1 MQSEADL
8 TEALNLVIWNKRFMS
23 FLGLWPLK
31 PNHLLFIFFT
41 IYMIIYCIMGA
52 GHLIKNFNQP
62 EVILANLTDNVLF
75 GMILGKMFICKHNC
89 KIMIEFLKSIEI
101 DFTTKM
107 YDNVQEKMAYL
118 YYNKIALLFVKISTS
133 MAGIAATM
141 YYLRT
146 FFENWS
152 ASKYDHY
159 IFSRV
164 RLKAIFHDNGLKNII
179 YRSLS
184 IVSLNHYLLFQSGI
198 RWKIKCNVMYIVV
211 SGNFSYKLP
220 YPVHPFFEIKDAPTY
235 ICMCVYLA
243 LAIAIIVCG
252 YAGPDA
258 FVLSMAL
265 HVCGQFAVLSCK
277 VNHLLRDNENYHRH
291 ISNIVLRHYHLIR
304 LAETL
309 ESNFNIIYLQQTLGT
324 LLLLCFTVY
333 HMISTSTYGDET
345 TVLAFALYVSCVI
358 STILAYCY
366 IGECLIVE
374 STALRE
380 AFYNSDWYN
389 NPPST
394 SKLINICMVRS
405 EKPLMLTAGK
415 FCVLSLNTFT
425 SDQKDLDR
433 AAKVLS
439 WNKWLMSMLG
449 LWPFQSNDLI
459 FSISFVYFSFLL
471 VLEYLSFFLYI
482 GDLELVIMNL
492 TENVAFLQI
501 FVRMSTLRLY
511 NDEIGE
517 VITEAMK
524 DFDETNYKT
533 AEEIKTFVTYYAKS
547 RIFFKLMMVFVTITA
562 SSYYLTP
569 ILIILG
575 NGGLPEI
582 VTNENVTQIIYLL
595 PYRFHVFYAIENI
608 RTYTITYVWQMPF
621 AFVSAC
627 GQSTA
632 DCIMVTL
639 VYHICGQM
647 SVLALRINNIDTEVC
662 DCGPEMRHMMLMHV
676 RLLRM
681 GKIIGKAFSAT
692 LLVHLLGATSLVS
705 ILGYQMLSS
714 LSKGE
719 TGVVPLLLKFF
730 LFIFLVL
737 LILYAHCLVGENLLT
752 ESAKV
757 GEAFYNCRWYDM
769 SKNNARMLVLCMVR
783 SQKPLCLIAGKF
795 TMFCLSTLTDV
806 LKTSMGYLSVLRS
819 LL

>member
-1 MQSEADL
+1 
-8 TEALNLVIWNKRFMS
+8 
-23 FLGLWPLK
+23 
-31 PNHLLFIFFT
+31 
-41 IYMIIYCIMGA
+41 MGA
-52 GHLIKNFNQP
+52 GHLIKNFDQP
-62 EVILANLTDNVLF
+62 EVIVANLTDNILF
-75 GMILGKMFICKHNC
+75 GMILGKMFICKRNC
-89 KIMIEFLKSIEI
+89 EIMIEFLKSIEI
-101 DFTTKM
+101 DFTTRM

-133 MAGIAATM
+133 LAGIAATM

-152 ASKYDHY
+152 A
-159 IFSRV
+159 I
-164 RLKAIFHDNGLKNII
+164 
-179 YRSLS
+179 
-184 IVSLNHYLLFQSGI
+184 
-198 RWKIKCNVMYIVV
+198 V

-220 YPVHPFFEIKDAPTY
+220 YPVHPFFEIKDTPTY

-243 LAIAIIVCG
+243 LGIAIIVCG

-258 FVLSMAL
+258 FVLSMTL

-304 LAETL
+304 LAEIL
-309 ESNFNIIYLQQTLGT
+309 ENNFNIICLQQTLGT

-333 HMISTSTYGDET
+333 HIISTSAYGDET
-345 TVLAFALYVSCVI
+345 TLLAFALYVSCVI
-358 STILAYCY
+358 STILGYCY
-366 IGECLIVE
+366 IGECLIIE

-380 AFYNSDWYN
+380 AFYNSNWYN

-439 WNKWLMSMLG
+439 WNKWLMSMLD

-459 FSISFVYFSFLL
+459 FSISFIYFSFLL
-471 VLEYLSFFLYI
+471 ILEYLSFFLYI
-482 GDLELVIMNL
+482 SDFELVIMNL

-608 RTYTITYVWQMPF
+608 RIYTITYVWQMPF

-705 ILGYQMLSS
+705 ILGYQMLS
-714 LSKGE
+714 
-719 TGVVPLLLKFF
+719 KFKKELHIICIYIIKF
-730 LFIFLVL
+730 LFDIYIQFFIVF
-737 LILYAHCLVGENLLT
+737 
-752 ESAKV
+752 SAKV
-757 GEAFYNCRWYDM
+757 SEAFYNCRWYDM
-769 SKNNARMLVLCMVR
+769 SKNNARMLILCMAR

>member
-1 MQSEADL
+1 M
-8 TEALNLVIWNKRFMS
+8 
-23 FLGLWPLK
+23 
-31 PNHLLFIFFT
+31 
-41 IYMIIYCIMGA
+41 
-52 GHLIKNFNQP
+52 
-62 EVILANLTDNVLF
+62 
-75 GMILGKMFICKHNC
+75 
-89 KIMIEFLKSIEI
+89 
-101 DFTTKM
+101 
-107 YDNVQEKMAYL
+107 
-118 YYNKIALLFVKISTS
+118 ALLSAVFKHRGKIDSLFLETS
-133 MAGIAATM
+133 A
-141 YYLRT
+141 
-146 FFENWS
+146 
-152 ASKYDHY
+152 
-159 IFSRV
+159 
-164 RLKAIFHDNGLKNII
+164 
-179 YRSLS
+179 
-184 IVSLNHYLLFQSGI
+184 
-198 RWKIKCNVMYIVV
+198 
-211 SGNFSYKLP
+211 
-220 YPVHPFFEIKDAPTY
+220 
-235 ICMCVYLA
+235 
-243 LAIAIIVCG
+243 
-252 YAGPDA
+252 
-258 FVLSMAL
+258 
-265 HVCGQFAVLSCK
+265 
-277 VNHLLRDNENYHRH
+277 
-291 ISNIVLRHYHLIR
+291 
-304 LAETL
+304 
-309 ESNFNIIYLQQTLGT
+309 
-324 LLLLCFTVY
+324 
-333 HMISTSTYGDET
+333 YGDAT

-358 STILAYCY
+358 STILGYCY
-366 IGECLIVE
+366 IGECLITE

-389 NPPST
+389 NSPST
-394 SKLINICMVRS
+394 SKLINICIVRS

-415 FCVLSLNTFT
+415 FCVLSLSTFT

-439 WNKWLMSMLG
+439 WNKRLMSTLG

-459 FSISFVYFSFLL
+459 FTINFGYFTLL
-471 VLEYLSFFLYI
+471 LILEYLEFFLYI
-482 GDLELVIMNL
+482 DDLELVIMNL

-501 FVRMSTLRLY
+501 FVRISTLRLY

-547 RIFFKLMMVFVTITA
+547 RLFFKLIVVFVTITV
-562 SSYYLTP
+562 SLYCLTP

-608 RTYTITYVWQMPF
+608 RTYTITYVWQIMF
-621 AFVSAC
+621 AFVSAS
-627 GQSTA
+627 GHTA

-662 DCGPEMRHMMLMHV
+662 DCGPEMQHVMLMHV

-681 GKIIGKAFSAT
+681 GKIIGKVFSAT

-719 TGVVPLLLKFF
+719 TGVAPLLVKFF

-737 LILYAHCLVGENLLT
+737 LVLYAHCLVGENLLT

-769 SKNNARMLVLCMVR
+769 SKNNARMLVLCMAR

-795 TMFCLSTLTDV
+795 TMFCLRTLTDV